1 MKTFSQIL
9 EAINSAARKP
19 ENYVDSK
26 GKTRTRMVPDKL
38 NLTKEEL
45 KGDQKKLDH
54 NKNGKID
61 AQDFHMM
68 RKKKKM
74 GEEAGYNEWDDMTR
88 SELNAAIMAAEEI
101 LDMMDEGIMVKRWQL
116 SEIITAS
123 KSLTDVYVNMSAD
136 EEADEEDEE
145 PDEEN
150 E

>member
-1 MKTFSQIL
+1 
-9 EAINSAARKP
+9 
-19 ENYVDSK
+19 
-26 GKTRTRMVPDKL
+26 MVPDKS

-74 GEEAGYNEWDDMTR
+74 EEEAGYNEWDDMTR

-136 EEADEEDEE
+136 EEADEES
-145 PDEEN
+145 DEEN

>member
-9 EAINSAARKP
+9 ESINSAAREP

-26 GKTRTRMVPDKL
+26 GKTRTRMVPDKI

-45 KGDQKKLDH
+45 KGGQKKLDH

-74 GEEAGYNEWDDMTR
+74 EEEAEYNEWDDMTR
-88 SELNAAIMAAEEI
+88 SELSAAIMAAEEI
-101 LDMMDEGIMVKRWQL
+101 LDMMDDGVTIERWQL

-123 KSLTDVYVNMSAD
+123 KSLTDVYINMSAD
-136 EEADEEDEE
+136 NDDDEEESDDEE
-145 PDEEN
+145 E
-150 E
+150 

>member
-26 GKTRTRMVPDKL
+26 GKTRTRMVPDKI
-38 NLTKEEL
+38 NLTKEEEL
-45 KGDQKKLDH
+45 KGGQKKLDH

-74 GEEAGYNEWDDMTR
+74 EEEAEYNEWDDMTR
-88 SELNAAIMAAEEI
+88 SELSAAIMAAEEI
-101 LDMMDEGIMVKRWQL
+101 LDMMDDGITIERWQL

-123 KSLTDVYVNMSAD
+123 KSLTDVYINMSAD
-136 EEADEEDEE
+136 NDDDEEESDDEE
-145 PDEEN
+145 E
-150 E
+150 

>member
-9 EAINSAARKP
+9 EAINSAAREP

-26 GKTRTRMVPDKL
+26 GKTRTRMVPDKI

-45 KGDQKKLDH
+45 KGGQKKLDH

-74 GEEAGYNEWDDMTR
+74 GEEAEYNEWDDMTR
-88 SELNAAIMAAEEI
+88 SELSAAIMAAEEI
-101 LDMMDEGIMVKRWQL
+101 LDMMDDGVTIERWQL

-123 KSLTDVYVNMSAD
+123 KSLTDVYINMSAD
-136 EEADEEDEE
+136 NDDDESDDEEE
-145 PDEEN
+145 
-150 E
+150 